1 MNEKVRTMYE
11 DLLTSYP
18 ENSPQ
23 AMMRVLAMFIFSDG
37 DVSDEEMDAIAELNL
52 LSMLGGDANGF
63 AEVIVSYSDDLI
75 AHSRDPVHIG
85 LADGDFV
92 DAVLAPITDPQRR
105 KTLAR
110 ALLVMAKSNGRFD
123 EPELAVMHRT
133 LRDWNLSLE
142 DLAA

>member
-1 MNEKVRTMYE
+1 MYE
-11 DLLTSYP
+11 NLLTSYP
-18 ENSPQ
+18 GNSPE

-37 DVSDEEMDAIAELNL
+37 DVSDAEMDAIDSLNL
-52 LSMLGGDANGF
+52 LAMLGGDANTF
-63 AEVIVSYSDDLI
+63 AQVIVDYSDDLI
-75 AHSRDPVHIG
+75 AHSRDPAHIG

-92 DAVLAPITDPQRR
+92 DAILAPITDPDKR

-110 ALLVMAKSNGRFD
+110 ALLVMAKSDGRFD

-133 LRDWNLSLE
+133 LRDWDLSLE